1 MGLDMYLRKEKY
13 LSAYRFQREQVEK
26 DPERFKDLAKEIA
39 MFDKMVDLIGM
50 KPTEDSPSFQIQAT
64 VCYWRKANAI
74 HAYFVREHA
83 NGVDKCQPIEVEAED
98 LRVLMY
104 KAKLAKS
111 YAEKS
116 KSIPTDTL
124 PPESGFFFGP
134 TDNLEWY
141 LENMQETIDQLEPL
155 VSVPDADDYTYV
167 YQASW

>member
-26 DPERFKDLAKEIA
+26 DPERYEELAKEIA
-39 MFDKMVDLIGM
+39 MFDKMVEMIGM
-50 KPTEDSPSFQIQAT
+50 KPSEDSPSFLVQAT

-83 NGVDKCQPIEVEAED
+83 NGVDQCQPIEVGAED
-98 LRVLMY
+98 LRVLLE
-104 KAKLAKS
+104 KAKLAKDS
-111 YAEKS
+111 AEKS
-116 KSIPTDTL
+116 KSIPTDNL

-134 TDNLEWY
+134 TDDVEWY
-141 LENMQETIDQLEPL
+141 VSDMYDTIRQLEPL